1 MVLAYFLCLADVL
14 GALKT
19 AFVDYHCLIGPQG
32 KGYLASNIYKYVCV
46 CVCVCVCILCNI
58 SPLFWQLINLK
69 FYVMIKFQKP
79 DMEANWAIFSP
90 QPPNLIT

>member
-1 MVLAYFLCLADVL
+1 MVLANFLYLVDVL

-19 AFVDYHCLIGPQG
+19 AFVDYRCFISPQG
-32 KGYLASNIYKYVCV
+32 KGYLASNI

-69 FYVMIKFQKP
+69 FYVMIKFQRP
-79 DMEANWAIFSP
+79 DMEANWAIFFP
-90 QPPNLIT
+90 LNLLTSSLKNFF

>member
-32 KGYLASNIYKYVCV
+32 KGYVASNIYKCV
-46 CVCVCVCILCNI
+46 CVCVC
-58 SPLFWQLINLK
+58 K
-69 FYVMIKFQKP
+69 YTM
-79 DMEANWAIFSP
+79 
-90 QPPNLIT
+90 